1 MLFVMQSC
9 GTVRLISSSNTDLI
23 KKKKKKKK
31 KRKEKNQK
39 RASGIEAGQTLEEGE
54 KIE

>member
-23 KKKKKKKK
+23 KKKKRKK
-31 KRKEKNQK
+31 KRKEKNRK

>member
-23 KKKKKKKK
+23 KKKKRK
-31 KRKEKNQK
+31 KEKNRK